1 MPTTFFLFDF
11 PISVK
16 NPYLPR
22 CSWNILQIRGSHS
35 PDIVQGILRF
45 LTMPSLNYTIAGTLI
60 LHSTIFR
67 SKGYWFLLLE
77 TFAAT
82 RRPLLHHYEFDNV
95 KALGSQRI
103 FQSDTPL
110 LLCLSGMFP
119 LSDPWYSSHSPSH
132 RPSTSL
138 LCVLQLSLSRTT
150 PHRYSVGD

>member
-1 MPTTFFLFDF
+1 MMKWKVVLPTQFSKHHT
-11 PISVK
+11 PISADNFFQLTFTHK
-16 NPYLPR
+16 RKKPHASLDAHETYY
-22 CSWNILQIRGSHS
+22 WDRGSHS
-35 PDIVQGILRF
+35 PDIVQEKLRW
-45 LTMPSLNYTIAGTLI
+45 
-60 LHSTIFR
+60 
-67 SKGYWFLLLE
+67 GYWFLLLE

-82 RRPLLHHYEFDNV
+82 RRPPLHHYEFDNV

-110 LLCLSGMFP
+110 LLCLSGLFP

-150 PHRYSVGD
+150 PHRYSV